1 MILKR
6 LSKTFSNKAIPLWF
20 AMCVLAIFRFALVSN
35 NRTFQYDEWNF
46 VMNRWQF
53 NPDTF
58 LQPHNSHFSIFPAT
72 IFWIL
77 LHIAGLNHYGV
88 YQLAGYFAH
97 IFVASVLAIL
107 VAQKLGKTTAIALGA
122 SILFL
127 GAGVENIL
135 WPFQIG
141 AMLSLVGYLLAI
153 YFLESSLPRRNILIL
168 LALILSIGSA
178 GFGIAAIV
186 AITIEMV
193 IAKQLLKSWWV
204 PVVPTV
210 VWLSWYLKY
219 GESDAQTENIS
230 ISVRYINESF
240 AGSLSGFFNLSLG
253 WGFILEVFFTLIIL
267 YFVFVKKLFTPR
279 LAGLCVLL
287 FVNWFFTAF
296 SRAQY
301 WAPQSSRYLYFSIP
315 IIILVCVEF
324 SRSFSRP
331 RLSVAVVIISIWSI
345 TAGWTQFESHASWL
359 RNWSSDVRAEL
370 SVLESRRHFV
380 ERDYQPDPIRAPD
393 IETGKYF
400 AAIRAL
406 KSSPALDVAKLRTS
420 SASTRIEV
428 DRVLLETDVLT
439 ITQPKESA
447 SFCKTGVIAS
457 DFLTLPSLRTA
468 IASPDGDIEIGFRN
482 FGDTP
487 SSVLKIFIPS
497 GSQVT
502 VSISS
507 SLNQN
512 MWIVSSLTPNK
523 RVCIAPTTR

>member
-1 MILKR
+1 MTLKF
-6 LSKTFSNKAIPLWF
+6 LKKKPDSAVLLWVAI
-20 AMCVLAIFRFALVSN
+20 CVLAISQFTLVSN

-77 LHIAGLNHYGV
+77 LQIAGLSHYGV

-107 VAQKLGKTTAIALGA
+107 VAQKLGKIAAIALGA

-153 YFLESSLPRRNILIL
+153 YFLESSLPKRNILALMAL
-168 LALILSIGSA
+168 LLSIGSA

-193 IAKQLLKSWWV
+193 IAKQLLKNWWL

-210 VWLSWYLKY
+210 AWLTWYLKY
-219 GESDAQTENIS
+219 GTSDAQTENL
-230 ISVRYINESF
+230 SVSLRYINESF

-253 WGFILEVFFTLIIL
+253 WGFIFEILFILIVLYLVFI
-267 YFVFVKKLFTPR
+267 KRLFTPR

-301 WAPQSSRYLYFSIP
+301 WAPNSSRYLYFSIP
-315 IIILVCVEF
+315 IIILVCAEV
-324 SRSFSRP
+324 SRSFPRP
-331 RLSVAVVIISIWSI
+331 QLNVAVVILSIWSI
-345 TAGWTQFESHASWL
+345 TAGWSHIEFHASWL
-359 RNWSSDVRAEL
+359 RGWSSDVRAEL

-380 ERDYQPDPIRAPD
+380 ERDYRPDPIRAPD
-393 IETGKYF
+393 IITGKYF

-406 KSSPALDVAKLRTS
+406 NSSPALDVAELRTS
-420 SASTRIEV
+420 SATTRIEV
-428 DRVLLETDVLT
+428 DRILLETEVLA

-457 DFLTLPSLRTA
+457 DFLTLPSQSTA

-482 FGDTP
+482 FADTP
-487 SSVLKIFIPS
+487 NSVLKTFIPS

-502 VSISS
+502 ISISS
-507 SLNQN
+507 SLNQD
-512 MWIVSSLTPNK
+512 MWIVTSLTPNK
-523 RVCIAPTTR
+523 RVCLAPAVP

>member
-1 MILKR
+1 
-6 LSKTFSNKAIPLWF
+6 
-20 AMCVLAIFRFALVSN
+20 
-35 NRTFQYDEWNF
+35 
-46 VMNRWQF
+46 
-53 NPDTF
+53 
-58 LQPHNSHFSIFPAT
+58 
-72 IFWIL
+72 
-77 LHIAGLNHYGV
+77 
-88 YQLAGYFAH
+88 
-97 IFVASVLAIL
+97 
-107 VAQKLGKTTAIALGA
+107 
-122 SILFL
+122 
-127 GAGVENIL
+127 
-135 WPFQIG
+135 
-141 AMLSLVGYLLAI
+141 
-153 YFLESSLPRRNILIL
+153 
-168 LALILSIGSA
+168 
-178 GFGIAAIV
+178 
-186 AITIEMV
+186 
-193 IAKQLLKSWWV
+193 
-204 PVVPTV
+204 
-210 VWLSWYLKY
+210 
-219 GESDAQTENIS
+219 
-230 ISVRYINESF
+230 
-240 AGSLSGFFNLSLG
+240 
-253 WGFILEVFFTLIIL
+253 LIIL
-267 YFVFVKKLFTPR
+267 YLVFVKKLFTPR

-287 FVNWFFTAF
+287 FINWFFTAF
-296 SRAQY
+296 SRAQF

-331 RLSVAVVIISIWSI
+331 QLNVAVVIISIWSI

-420 SASTRIEV
+420 SAATRIEV

-439 ITQPKESA
+439 VTQPKESV
-447 SFCKTGVIAS
+447 SFCKTGVTATDS
-457 DFLTLPSLRTA
+457 LTLPSLITA
-468 IASPDGDIEIGFRN
+468 ISSPDGDIEIGFRN

-523 RVCIAPTTR
+523 RVCIAPDLD

>member
-1 MILKR
+1 MTLKK
-6 LSKTFSNKAIPLWF
+6 LSKTLSTKAILLWF
-20 AMCVLAIFRFALVSN
+20 ALCVLAIFRFALVSN

-46 VMNRWQF
+46 VLNRWQF

-72 IFWIL
+72 IYWIL
-77 LHIAGLNHYGV
+77 LQIAGLNHYGV
-88 YQLAGYFAH
+88 YQLVGYFAH

-107 VAQKLGKTTAIALGA
+107 VAKKLGKIAAIALGV

-141 AMLSLVGYLLAI
+141 AMLSLVGYLMAI
-153 YFLESSLPRRNILIL
+153 YFLDSSLPKRNILVL
-168 LALILSIGSA
+168 LALLLSIGSA

-193 IAKQLLKSWWV
+193 IAKQLLKSWWL

-210 VWLSWYLKY
+210 VWLTWYLKY
-219 GESDAQTENIS
+219 GESDAQTENLLVS
-230 ISVRYINESF
+230 LRYINESF
-240 AGSLSGFFNLSLG
+240 AASLSEFFNLSLG
-253 WGFILEVFFTLIIL
+253 WGFIFEVFFTLIIL
-267 YFVFVKKLFTPR
+267 YLVFVKRLFTPR
-279 LAGLCVLL
+279 LAGLSVLL

-296 SRAQY
+296 SRAQF
-301 WAPQSSRYLYFSIP
+301 WAPNSSRYLYFSIP
-315 IIILVCVEF
+315 IIILVCVEL
-324 SRSFSRP
+324 SRSFPRP
-331 RLSVAVVIISIWSI
+331 QINVAVITISIWSI
-345 TAGWTQFESHASWL
+345 TAGWAQFESHASWL
-359 RNWSSDVRAEL
+359 RDWSSDVRAEL
-370 SVLESRRHFV
+370 SVLESRRQFV
-380 ERDYQPDPIRAPD
+380 DRDYQPDPIRAPD
-393 IETGKYF
+393 IVTNKYF
-400 AAIRAL
+400 AALRAL

-420 SASTRIEV
+420 SATTRTEV

-447 SFCKTGVIAS
+447 SSCKAGVSAS
-457 DFLTLPSLRTA
+457 DFLTLPSTSTA

-482 FGDTP
+482 FGDSP
-487 SSVLKIFIPS
+487 SSVLKTLIPG

-507 SLNQN
+507 SLNQD
-512 MWIVSSLTPNK
+512 MWIVTSLTPNK
-523 RVCIAPTTR
+523 RVCLAPTIP

>member
-1 MILKR
+1 MTLKK
-6 LSKTFSNKAIPLWF
+6 LSKTLSNKAILLWF
-20 AMCVLAIFRFALVSN
+20 ALCVLAIFRFALVSN
-35 NRTFQYDEWNF
+35 DRTFQYDEWNF
-46 VMNRWQF
+46 VLNRWQF

-77 LHIAGLNHYGV
+77 LQIAGLNHYGV

-107 VAQKLGKTTAIALGA
+107 VAKKLGKIAAIALGV

-141 AMLSLVGYLLAI
+141 AMLSLVGYLMAI
-153 YFLESSLPRRNILIL
+153 YFLDSSLPKRNILVL
-168 LALILSIGSA
+168 LALLLSIGSA

-193 IAKQLLKSWWV
+193 IAKQLLKSWWL

-210 VWLSWYLKY
+210 VWLTWYLKY
-219 GESDAQTENIS
+219 GESDAQTENLLVS
-230 ISVRYINESF
+230 LRYINESF
-240 AGSLSGFFNLSLG
+240 AASLSEFFNLSLG
-253 WGFILEVFFTLIIL
+253 WGFIFEVFFILIIL
-267 YFVFVKKLFTPR
+267 YLVFVKRLFTPR

-315 IIILVCVEF
+315 IIILVCVEL
-324 SRSFSRP
+324 SRSFPRP
-331 RLSVAVVIISIWSI
+331 QLNVAVIIISIWSI
-345 TAGWTQFESHASWL
+345 TAGWAQFESHASWL
-359 RNWSSDVRAEL
+359 RDWSSDVRAEL
-370 SVLESRRHFV
+370 SVLESRRQFV
-380 ERDYQPDPIRAPD
+380 DRDYQPDPIRAPD
-393 IETGKYF
+393 IVTNKYF
-400 AAIRAL
+400 AALRAL

-420 SASTRIEV
+420 SATTRTEV

-447 SFCKTGVIAS
+447 SFCKTGVSAS
-457 DFLTLPSLRTA
+457 DFLTLPGTSTA

-482 FGDTP
+482 FGDAP
-487 SSVLKIFIPS
+487 SSVLKTLIPG

-507 SLNQN
+507 SLNQD
-512 MWIVSSLTPNK
+512 MWIVTSLTPNK
-523 RVCIAPTTR
+523 RVCLAPTIR

>member
-1 MILKR
+1 MLKR
-6 LSKTFSNKAIPLWF
+6 LSKTFSNKAILLWV
-20 AMCVLAIFRFALVSN
+20 ALCVLAIFRFALISN

-46 VMNRWQF
+46 VLNRWQF

-58 LQPHNSHFSIFPAT
+58 FQPHNSHFSIFPAT

-77 LHIAGLNHYGV
+77 LKIARLNHYGV

-107 VAQKLGKTTAIALGA
+107 VAQKLGKVAAIALGA

-153 YFLESSLPRRNILIL
+153 YFLESSSPKRNTLIL

-193 IAKQLLKSWWV
+193 IAKQLLKFWWL
-204 PVVPTV
+204 PTLPTV
-210 VWLSWYLKY
+210 VWLTWYLKY
-219 GESDAQTENIS
+219 GESDAQSENLLVS
-230 ISVRYINESF
+230 IRYINESL
-240 AGSLSGFFNLSLG
+240 AASLSGFFNLSLG
-253 WGFILEVFFTLIIL
+253 WGFVFEVFLILIVL
-267 YFVFVKKLFTPR
+267 YLVFNKKLFTPR
-279 LAGLCVLL
+279 VAGLCVLL

-296 SRAQY
+296 SRAQF
-301 WAPQSSRYLYFSIP
+301 WAPHSSRYLYFSIP
-315 IIILVCVEF
+315 IIILVCVEL

-331 RLSVAVVIISIWSI
+331 RLNVAVIIISIWSI
-345 TAGWTQFESHASWL
+345 TSGWTQFESHASWL

-370 SVLESRRHFV
+370 SVLESRRQFV
-380 ERDYQPDPIRAPD
+380 DRDYRPDPIRAPD
-393 IETGKYF
+393 IVAKKYF
-400 AAIRAL
+400 TAIREL
-406 KSSPALDVAKLRTS
+406 NSSPALDVARLRTS
-420 SASTRIEV
+420 SAATRIEV

-439 ITQPKESA
+439 VSQPNESA
-447 SFCKTGVIAS
+447 SFCKTGVTAA
-457 DFLTLPSLRTA
+457 DFLSLPGTSTA

-482 FGDTP
+482 FGDVP
-487 SSVLKIFIPS
+487 NSVLKTFIPS
-497 GSQVT
+497 GSQIT

-507 SLNQN
+507 SLNQD
-512 MWIVSSLTPNK
+512 MWIVTSLTPNK
-523 RVCIAPTTR
+523 RICLAPAIR

>member
-1 MILKR
+1 M
-6 LSKTFSNKAIPLWF
+6 LWVVI
-20 AMCVLAIFRFALVSN
+20 CVLAIFRFALVSN

-46 VMNRWQF
+46 VLNRWQF

-72 IFWIL
+72 IYWIL
-77 LHIAGLNHYGV
+77 LQIAGLNHYGV

-107 VAQKLGKTTAIALGA
+107 GAKKLGKIAALALGV

-141 AMLSLVGYLLAI
+141 AMLSLVGYLMAI
-153 YFLESSLPRRNILIL
+153 YFLDSSSPKRNFLVL
-168 LALILSIGSA
+168 LALLLSIGSA

-193 IAKQLLKSWWV
+193 IAKQLLKSWWL

-210 VWLSWYLKY
+210 VWLTWYLKY
-219 GESDAQTENIS
+219 GESDAQTENLLVS
-230 ISVRYINESF
+230 LRYINESF
-240 AGSLSGFFNLSLG
+240 AASLSEFFNLSLG
-253 WGFILEVFFTLIIL
+253 WGFIFEVFFTLIIL
-267 YFVFVKKLFTPR
+267 YLVFVKRLFTPR

-315 IIILVCVEF
+315 IIILVCVEL
-324 SRSFSRP
+324 SRSFP
-331 RLSVAVVIISIWSI
+331 RSQLNVGVIIISIWSI
-345 TAGWTQFESHASWL
+345 TAGWAHFESHASWL

-380 ERDYQPDPIRAPD
+380 DRDYRPDPIRAPD
-393 IETGKYF
+393 IVTNKYF
-400 AAIRAL
+400 AALRAL

-420 SASTRIEV
+420 SATTRTEV

-447 SFCKTGVIAS
+447 SSCKTGVSAS
-457 DFLTLPSLRTA
+457 DFLTLPGTSTA

-482 FGDTP
+482 FGDSP
-487 SSVLKIFIPS
+487 SSVLKTLIPG

-502 VSISS
+502 VTISS
-507 SLNQN
+507 SLNQD
-512 MWIVSSLTPNK
+512 MWIVTSLTPNK
-523 RVCIAPTTR
+523 RVCLAPTIR

>member
-1 MILKR
+1 MSLK
-6 LSKTFSNKAIPLWF
+6 LLNKKPDSAVLLWVAI
-20 AMCVLAIFRFALVSN
+20 CVLAIFRFALVSN

-46 VMNRWQF
+46 VLNRWQF
-53 NPDTF
+53 NPDSF

-72 IFWIL
+72 IYWIL
-77 LHIAGLNHYGV
+77 LQIAGLNHYGV

-107 VAQKLGKTTAIALGA
+107 IAKKLGKIAAIALGV

-141 AMLSLVGYLLAI
+141 AMLSLVGYLMAI
-153 YFLESSLPRRNILIL
+153 YFLDSSLPKRNILVL
-168 LALILSIGSA
+168 LALLLSIGSA

-193 IAKQLLKSWWV
+193 IAKQLLKSWWL
-204 PVVPTV
+204 PVVPTA
-210 VWLSWYLKY
+210 VWLTWYLKY
-219 GESDAQTENIS
+219 GESDAQTENLLVS
-230 ISVRYINESF
+230 FRYINESF
-240 AGSLSGFFNLSLG
+240 AASLSEFFNLSLG
-253 WGFILEVFFTLIIL
+253 WGFIFEVFFTSIIL
-267 YFVFVKKLFTPR
+267 YLVFVKRLFTPR

-315 IIILVCVEF
+315 IIILVCVEL
-324 SRSFSRP
+324 SRSFP
-331 RLSVAVVIISIWSI
+331 RSQLNVGVIIISIWSI
-345 TAGWTQFESHASWL
+345 TAGWAHFESHASWL

-380 ERDYQPDPIRAPD
+380 DRDYRPDPIRAPD
-393 IETGKYF
+393 IVTNKYF
-400 AAIRAL
+400 AALRAL

-420 SASTRIEV
+420 SATTRIEV
-428 DRVLLETDVLT
+428 DRVLLETDVLAV
-439 ITQPKESA
+439 TQPKDSA
-447 SFCKTGVIAS
+447 SSCKTGVSAS
-457 DFLTLPSLRTA
+457 DFLTLPGTSTA
-468 IASPDGDIEIGFRN
+468 ITSPDGDIEIGFRN
-482 FGDTP
+482 FGDSP
-487 SSVLKIFIPS
+487 SSVLKTSIPG

-502 VSISS
+502 VSILS
-507 SLNQN
+507 SLNQD
-512 MWIVSSLTPNK
+512 MWIVTSLTPNK
-523 RVCIAPTTR
+523 RVCLAPTIR